1 MAKKNVTATTA
12 TIEKVKRFQMH
23 ARLLGGDGAT
33 VRVNLRERKT
43 GGAFNLST
51 TLKDTGAKKAQTGAT
66 SSAPT
71 KEEAVK
77 MFDDLVAVA
86 IAHGWVKKTKPVRVP
101 KAPAFTIETFPTAKP
116 FVGGVDAHGR
126 AKVTPS
132 DVNLLFP
139 KKGATKTTKK

>member
-1 MAKKNVTATTA
+1 MAKTIATAA
-12 TIEKVKRFQMH
+12 AAVVAKVKRFQMH

-33 VRVNLRERKT
+33 VRVNLRESKS

-51 TLKDTGAKKAQTGAT
+51 TLKEPGAKKAQTGAT
-66 SSAPT
+66 NSAPT

-77 MFDDLVAVA
+77 MFDELVAVA

-116 FVGGVDAHGR
+116 FVGG
-126 AKVTPS
+126 KVATDDS
-132 DVNLLFP
+132 LLFP